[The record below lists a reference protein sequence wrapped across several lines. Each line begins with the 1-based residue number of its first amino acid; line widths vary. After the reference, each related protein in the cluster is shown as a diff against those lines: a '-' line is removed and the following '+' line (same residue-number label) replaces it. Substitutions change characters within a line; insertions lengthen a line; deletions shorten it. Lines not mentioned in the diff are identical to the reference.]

1 MKDKQT
7 FIEHLEEL
15 RLRILYSAGVAVI
28 FAILS
33 FFFNREILDLI
44 RVPLGRELVFIA
56 PHEAFFVTL
65 KVSVFAGII
74 ISMPVTAYHL
84 WKFIGIALEKNEK
97 KFILIYLPATL
108 LLFAIGAIFGFFV
121 VLPLGLGFLLD
132 FGGPGLKPMLSVDKY
147 VGFVFLMVMV
157 FGITFQLPL
166 IMRMVTSL
174 GIVEKTALRSG
185 RRYAVV
191 GIFLAAAIM
200 TPPDV
205 FTQVALAL
213 PVLMLYEIG
222 LMVSSGKRPR
232 NTIKG

>member
-7 FIEHLEEL
+7 LIEHLEEL
-15 RLRILYSAGVAVI
+15 RLRILYAAGAAVI
-28 FAILS
+28 FAVLS
-33 FFFNREILDLI
+33 FFFNREILDFI
-44 RVPLGRELVFIA
+44 RIPLGRELVFIA
-56 PHEAFFVTL
+56 PQEAFLVTL
-65 KVSVFAGII
+65 KVSFFAGII
-74 ISMPVTAYHL
+74 ISMPIIAYNL

-97 KFILIYLPATL
+97 KFILIYMPATL
-108 LLFAIGAIFGFFV
+108 LLFAVGAFFGFFV
-121 VLPLGLGFLLD
+121 ILPLGLGFLLD

-191 GIFLAAAIM
+191 IIFLVAAM
-200 TPPDV
+200 LTPPDV

-213 PVLMLYEIG
+213 PVLILYEIG
-222 LMVSSGKRPR
+222 LMVSSGKTSRDK
-232 NTIKG
+232 IKG